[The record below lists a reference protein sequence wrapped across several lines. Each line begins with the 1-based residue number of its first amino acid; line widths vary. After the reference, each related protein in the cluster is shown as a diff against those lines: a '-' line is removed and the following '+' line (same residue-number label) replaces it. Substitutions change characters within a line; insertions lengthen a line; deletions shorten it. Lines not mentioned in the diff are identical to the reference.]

1 MHVFNLLADGM
12 GGMNWSGLPLI
23 CGWLGLTDVEG
34 LMQRLAVIKLH
45 RKPEKGK

>member
-12 GGMNWSGLPLI
+12 GGVNWSGLPLI

-34 LMQRLAVIKLH
+34 LMQRLSVIKLH